1 MKNIIKALGLIAR
14 LEPKL
19 LPATAVNLAAKNIAP
34 YITTLLSAYV
44 LDAITA
50 GRKIEEIFPTVAAAL
65 ILRLALRGI
74 GEVTDQLT
82 LAGDRL
88 MHGLF
93 MVKKSEKTLSMDY
106 EELNSPKNGELRDRI
121 NSDDMYGWGISGVYD
136 MFSSLLGGTIS
147 MATAVVIVIPMINVK
162 GWGGAYLAAT
172 VCAVF
177 IHAVLNGRFTKK
189 QQEINDSYQKSRSYA
204 SYYLWGNGVDY
215 KRGKDIRIYSAQPLL
230 KGAVEADETERKGRK
245 RFVSFTRKTGT
256 FNGAF
261 GAALK
266 GSSYIY
272 VVLSAIT
279 GGLSAGDTVKFASS
293 LYNFWGSLSEFV
305 SQAAYLKQYAD
316 RFSQTL
322 DFLEL
327 EERADGKA
335 ELEES
340 GSYVFEFKDVSF
352 KYPGSERY
360 ALRNVSAKVRTGER
374 TAIVGL
380 NGSGKT
386 TFIKLLCR
394 LYHPTEGVITLN
406 GVNIEEYAFN
416 SYVKALA
423 VVFQDFK
430 LFPMTLG
437 ENVAASEEYDEEKVR
452 SVLETA
458 GFGERFDSLEKGCE
472 EILYKDY
479 DENGIDISG
488 GEAQK
493 IALSRALYKNAPFMI
508 LDEPTAALDPIAEYE
523 IYSRFNAFTEGKGA
537 VYISHRL
544 SSCVFCDRILVF
556 ENGQNVQ
563 SGSHRALLEEDGLY
577 ARLWNAQAQY
587 YER

>member
-1 MKNIIKALGLIAR
+1 MKSIIRTLKLVAK

-19 LPATAVNLAAKNIAP
+19 LPATVVNLAAQNIAP

-44 LDAITA
+44 LDAIIA
-50 GRKIEEIFPTVAAAL
+50 GRKMEEILPTVTAVL
-65 ILRLALRGI
+65 ILRLILMAI
-74 GEVTDQLT
+74 GEVTFQLT
-82 LAGDRL
+82 LAGGRL

-121 NSDDMYGWGISGVYD
+121 NGDDMYGWGISGVYFT
-136 MFSSLLGGTIS
+136 FSDVLGRTIS
-147 MATAVVIVIPMINVK
+147 MVTAAVIVIPMINVK

-177 IHAVLNGRFTKK
+177 ICAVLNGRFTKK
-189 QQEINDSYQKSRSYA
+189 QQEIRDSYKKSRSYA

-215 KRGKDIRIYSAQPLL
+215 KRGKDIRVYSAQPLV
-230 KGAVEADETERKGRK
+230 KGAVEADETERAGRR
-245 RFVSFTRKTGT
+245 RFVSFTRKTGA

-261 GAALK
+261 GAVLQ

-272 VVLSAIT
+272 VVLSAIS
-279 GGLSAGDTVKFASS
+279 GGLGAGDVVKFASS
-293 LYNFWGSLSEFV
+293 LYSFWGSLSDFV
-305 SQAAYLKQYAD
+305 SQAASLKQLAE

-327 EERADGKA
+327 DERIDGKA
-335 ELEES
+335 EFKES

-352 KYPGSERY
+352 KYPGSEEY
-360 ALRNVSAKVRTGER
+360 ALKNVSAKIRTGER

-406 GVNIEEYAFN
+406 GVNIEEYSFN
-416 SYVKALA
+416 SYVKVPA

-437 ENVAASEEYDEEKVR
+437 ENVAASEEYDEAKVR
-452 SVLETA
+452 AVLETS
-458 GFGERFDSLEKGCE
+458 GFGERLNSLEKGCAE
-472 EILYKDY
+472 VLYKDY
-479 DENGIDISG
+479 EENGIDISG

-493 IALSRALYKNAPFMI
+493 IALSRALYKDAPFMI

-556 ENGQNVQ
+556 ENGQIVQ
-563 SGSHRALLEEDGLY
+563 SGAHGTLLEEDGLY

-587 YER
+587 YE